1 MNRSLGSWFHTK
13 PYAAIATLV
22 LLSLLL
28 ASCRLGPSGE
38 DEALN
43 PSTGA
48 ASTAP
53 VNGTGKVTPLP
64 AASAGA
70 SSGPASPAAATQA
83 ESAMALINVDGDTLT
98 TRFGVPAG
106 YERTALASG
115 GFGAYL
121 RELPLKPHGA
131 KVHLYDGRVKNKSG
145 VYVAVA
151 DIAIGDRDLHQCA
164 DAIMLLRA
172 QYLFDRK
179 AYDQIHFNF
188 TNGFKAEYSKW
199 REGYR
204 ITVDG
209 NNVNWVKNGSP
220 GDSEES
226 FRKFMDMVFAYAG
239 TLSLEQ
245 ELAPIRQEDM
255 QPGDVFIEG
264 GSPGHAVI
272 VVDMAV
278 HPLSGQK
285 LYMLAQ
291 SYTPAQYTQILANP
305 MDKERSPWYTLDGE
319 TGASTPEWDFDP
331 HTLRRF
337 AGE

>member
-1 MNRSLGSWFHTK
+1 MNRSFGSWFHAN
-13 PYAAIATLV
+13 PYRALATAV

-38 DEALN
+38 DDALR

-48 ASTAP
+48 AATAP
-53 VNGTGKVTPLP
+53 VKDTGKVTPLP
-64 AASAGA
+64 SASAGA
-70 SSGPASPAAATQA
+70 SSGPDSTATEA
-83 ESAMALINVDGDTLT
+83 ESAMALVNADGDTLT
-98 TRFGVPAG
+98 TRFRAPAG

-115 GFGAYL
+115 SFGVYL
-121 RELPLKPHGA
+121 RELRLKPHGA
-131 KVHLYDGRVKNKSG
+131 KVHLYDGRVKNKRG

-188 TNGFKAEYSKW
+188 TNGFKAEYGKW

-209 NNVNWVKNGSP
+209 NNVNWVKNGTP

-245 ELAPIRQEDM
+245 ELAPVRQEDM

-285 LYMLAQ
+285 LYLLAQ
-291 SYTPAQYTQILANP
+291 SYTPAQDTQILANP
-305 MDKERSPWYTLDGE
+305 LDKEISPWYTLDGE
-319 TGASTPEWDFDP
+319 TGATTPEWDFDP

-337 AGE
+337 ARE